1 MVHSLINSLG
11 GADKLTQSV
20 IQITEML
27 GMYRAELARVLHIKC
42 EDVGRLADNRQNLEP
57 GTESWGQAV
66 LFVQLYEILYEYC
79 EGDEAAM
86 HHWLRSM
93 NKRLTGEPLLLIVD
107 DDKLPKVLGFLE
119 TEIENN
125 MSYAVNR

>member
-1 MVHSLINSLG
+1 VHSLTNPLG

-42 EDVGRLADNRQNLEP
+42 EDIGRLVDDKQNLELD
-57 GTESWGQAV
+57 TKSWEQAI
-66 LFVQLYEILYEYC
+66 LFVRLYEALYEYC

-86 HHWLRSM
+86 CHWLRSM
-93 NKRLTGEPLLLIVD
+93 NKTLAGEPLLLIVD
-107 DDKLPKVLGFLE
+107 DDKLQKVLSFLE

-125 MSYAVNR
+125 MSYDIRR